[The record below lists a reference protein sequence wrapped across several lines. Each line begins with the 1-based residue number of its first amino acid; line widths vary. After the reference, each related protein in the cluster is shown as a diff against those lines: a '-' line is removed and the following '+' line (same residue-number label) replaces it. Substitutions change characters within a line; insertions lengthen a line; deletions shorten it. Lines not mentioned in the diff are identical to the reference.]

1 MGTFNFNKGEIG
13 ETIVTN
19 CQSYLEEEFV
29 FDEAKIFID
38 KTNKQIKNI
47 FNNYEEFYNDPPFF
61 LKEDIGYYDGF
72 SISIDFKK
80 FLYEEFFPDENG
92 KYNLENIFKSYMM
105 TYRDS
110 ESDENVY
117 NLKNNCQYDYE
128 ADKWYTYDGEKE
140 LNYNEYQQ
148 KWENHLKEFETIV
161 SDSYNFLNYKL
172 LEFGKEADFLNLKE
186 NGWVSKKEA
195 IEKEDIDEYKEK
207 IQNKE
212 LFNIKSKEKI
222 KDMEVEL

>member
-13 ETIVTN
+13 ETIITN

-38 KTNKQIKNI
+38 KTNKQIVNI

-61 LKEDIGYYDGF
+61 LKENIGYYEGF

-80 FLYEEFFPDENG
+80 YLYEEFFPNENG

-110 ESDENVY
+110 EGDENVY

-148 KWENHLKEFETIV
+148 KWKNHLKEFETIV

-172 LEFGKEADFLNLKE
+172 LEFGKESDFLNLKE

>member
-13 ETIVTN
+13 ETIITN

-38 KTNKQIKNI
+38 KTNKQIVNI

-61 LKEDIGYYDGF
+61 LKENIGYYEGF

-80 FLYEEFFPDENG
+80 YLYEEFFPNENG

-110 ESDENVY
+110 EGDENVY

-128 ADKWYTYDGEKE
+128 EDKWYTYDGEKE

-148 KWENHLKEFETIV
+148 KWKNHLKEFETIV

-172 LEFGKEADFLNLKE
+172 LEFGKESDFLNLKE

>member
-13 ETIVTN
+13 ETIITN

-38 KTNKQIKNI
+38 KTNKQIVNI

-61 LKEDIGYYDGF
+61 LKENIGYYEGF

-80 FLYEEFFPDENG
+80 YLYEEFFPNENG

-110 ESDENVY
+110 EGDENVY

-128 ADKWYTYDGEKE
+128 EDKWYTYDGEKE

-148 KWENHLKEFETIV
+148 KWKNHLKEFETIV

-172 LEFGKEADFLNLKE
+172 LEFGKESDFLNLKE
-186 NGWVSKKEA
+186 NGWVSKKEV
-195 IEKEDIDEYKEK
+195 ISKKDIDEYKNK

-212 LFNIKSKEKI
+212 LFNIKSKEKENKKEI
-222 KDMEVEL
+222 EL